1 VDDYIEAA
9 KIIHARHPETEF
21 NMMGFVE
28 PTEAHYEKELEEL
41 GKEGVVYYRGSLK
54 DVRPM
59 IARAHALIHPSTY
72 GEGMSNVLL
81 ETASSGRPII
91 TTDNPGCKETVQD
104 EKTGFIYEG
113 GNVDQL
119 CACIER
125 FLAMK
130 NSERQ
135 KMGVLGREHVKANFS
150 RDIVIDA
157 YLTKIQEILG

>member
-1 VDDYIEAA
+1 
-9 KIIHARHPETEF
+9 
-21 NMMGFVE
+21 
-28 PTEAHYEKELEEL
+28 
-41 GKEGVVYYRGSLK
+41 
-54 DVRPM
+54 
-59 IARAHALIHPSTY
+59 
-72 GEGMSNVLL
+72 MSNVLL

-113 GNVDQL
+113 GKVDQL

-130 NSERQ
+130 NSER
-135 KMGVLGREHVKANFS
+135 KEMGLLGREYVKENFS
-150 RDIVIDA
+150 REIVIDA